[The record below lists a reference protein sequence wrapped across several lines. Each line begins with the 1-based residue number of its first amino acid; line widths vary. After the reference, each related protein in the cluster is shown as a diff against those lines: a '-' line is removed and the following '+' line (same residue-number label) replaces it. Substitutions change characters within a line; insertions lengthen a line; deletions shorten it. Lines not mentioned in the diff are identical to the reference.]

1 MIRQRRREFLSAST
15 RAALGVS
22 LLQKRN
28 TPSWKDLIAD
38 LEKYISQA
46 MRETVIPGLS
56 IAVIKDAALVWRRGF
71 GFADSASRKAV
82 DDRTIFEAGSMS
94 KPVFAYAVMKLCE
107 RRVLDLDTP
116 LTRYTSERFLDGDSR
131 LDLITARHVLSHTSG
146 FQNWRSKKDPLE
158 IHFAPGERYLY
169 SGEGYSYLQ
178 SVVAHLTGQPF
189 EPYMKANILAPFGM
203 ASSGYAWNDL
213 FEKRAARPHDR
224 DGKPLPN
231 QKGTAESV
239 ARYGAAGA
247 LLTTPAEYA
256 RFLIQV
262 IDPPKADAFRLEKD
276 SVREMLRPQVKTN
289 DEFSS
294 SWALGWQ
301 VQQTG
306 VVNHGGYNTGF
317 HSHAVA
323 SPKTRSGCV
332 MMTNGENGGEIIK
345 NLLLGDLL
353 RRLLGS

>member
-1 MIRQRRREFLSAST
+1 MARQGRREFLSTSS

-22 LLQKRN
+22 LLRKEN
-28 TPSWKDLIAD
+28 SAGWKGLIAD
-38 LEKYISQA
+38 LEKHISRA

-56 IAVIKDAALVWRRGF
+56 IAIIKDAALVWRRGF
-71 GFADSASRKAV
+71 GFADGASKKPV
-82 DDRTIFEAGSMS
+82 DDGTLFEAGSMS

-107 RRVLDLDTP
+107 RHILDLDRP
-116 LTRYTSERFLDGDSR
+116 LTQYTSERFLDGDPR

-146 FQNWRSKKDPLE
+146 FQNWRSDKEPLQ
-158 IHFAPGERYLY
+158 IHFAPGEKFLY

-178 SVVAHLTGQPF
+178 SVVAHLTGQAF
-189 EPYMKANILAPFGM
+189 EPYMKANILRPFGM
-203 ASSGYAWNDL
+203 SSSGYVWNDV
-213 FEKRAARPHDR
+213 FERRAARPHDR
-224 DGKPLPN
+224 DGKPFPN

-247 LLTTPAEYA
+247 LLTTPTEYA
-256 RFLIQV
+256 KFLIHV
-262 IDPPKADAFRLEKD
+262 IDPPKADAFRID
-276 SVREMLRPQVKTN
+276 RHSVQEMLRPQVKTN

-306 VVNHGGYNTGF
+306 VINHGGYNKGF

-323 SPKTRSGCV
+323 APKDRSGCV
-332 MMTNGENGGEIIK
+332 IMTNGDNGGEIIK

-353 RRLLGS
+353 RRLLAA